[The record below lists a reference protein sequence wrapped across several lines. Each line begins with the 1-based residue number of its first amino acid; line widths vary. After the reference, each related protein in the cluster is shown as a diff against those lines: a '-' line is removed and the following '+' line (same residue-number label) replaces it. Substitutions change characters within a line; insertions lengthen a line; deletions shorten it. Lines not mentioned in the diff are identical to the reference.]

1 MLPSPPLSFFPR
13 LGGGFS
19 LAGGSSNS
27 GKSLRSTRC
36 SLWTLSHEVGC
47 WDDIWCFTWLIPK
60 MFFLIISSS
69 SSSTTTTTISSLSL
83 FFLYDCCFISCHFLK
98 HIIIVTV
105 LLLLLLLSHIFC
117 DKPIW
122 LDLGWHVSFLFFVT
136 VFTES
141 LILYFPNLGN
151 SQLFGGMYR
160 GMLAL
165 DDLIFVYR

>member
-1 MLPSPPLSFFPR
+1 
-13 LGGGFS
+13 
-19 LAGGSSNS
+19 
-27 GKSLRSTRC
+27 
-36 SLWTLSHEVGC
+36 
-47 WDDIWCFTWLIPK
+47 
-60 MFFLIISSS
+60 MFFFLLYHHHHQQYHHCHCYFY
-69 SSSTTTTTISSLSL
+69 TIVLL
-83 FFLYDCCFISCHFLK
+83 LAVIFLK

-122 LDLGWHVSFLFFVT
+122 LDLGWHVSFLFFVPF
-136 VFTES
+136 FTES
-141 LILYFPNLGN
+141 LILCFPNLGN

>member
-1 MLPSPPLSFFPR
+1 MLPSPHLSFFPR

-27 GKSLRSTRC
+27 GESLRSTRC

-47 WDDIWCFTWLIPK
+47 WGDIWCFTWLIPN
-60 MFFLIISSS
+60 MFFFLLYHHHHHQQYHHCHCYFY
-69 SSSTTTTTISSLSL
+69 TIVLL
-83 FFLYDCCFISCHFLK
+83 LAVIFLK

-122 LDLGWHVSFLFFVT
+122 LDLGWHVSFLFFVPF
-136 VFTES
+136 FTES
-141 LILYFPNLGN
+141 LILCFPNLGN